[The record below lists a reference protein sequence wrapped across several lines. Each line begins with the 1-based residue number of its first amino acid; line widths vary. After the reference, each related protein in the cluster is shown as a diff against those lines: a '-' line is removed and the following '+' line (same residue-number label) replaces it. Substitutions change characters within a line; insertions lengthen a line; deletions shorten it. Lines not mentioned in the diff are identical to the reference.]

1 MWFFNTK
8 TMRLFRVVFQTSLFI
23 GMISFLYA
31 HEFEASKPFEKL
43 HLHDKLE
50 VHTHFGWESKYV
62 LEGRDSLDGD
72 SLWSSGVETG
82 YEHFFGGVWYGR
94 SSKNDFRELKF
105 NAGVGQE
112 NDAYTYHLAFTH
124 IRFPVDDESDD
135 EWEAGFTYT
144 DLPFDGESGL
154 TLVYSEDADGFF
166 IEWGNAIVQS
176 VTEEF
181 ELEYTGVLG
190 WNEGF
195 VSDGHDGLNHFSLGV
210 STGREI
216 SSFAALSLHAV
227 QTWPINRDLNKAD
240 DLLLRDTFHFG
251 ISLEANF

>member
-1 MWFFNTK
+1 MKFF
-8 TMRLFRVVFQTSLFI
+8 RAFSRSLLFI
-23 GMISFLYA
+23 GLTSFLHA
-31 HEFEASKPFEKL
+31 HEFEASKPFAKL
-43 HLHDKLE
+43 HLHNKLE

-72 SLWSSGVETG
+72 SLWSSSVETR
-82 YEHFFGGVWYGR
+82 YEHLFGGMWYGR
-94 SSKNDFRELKF
+94 STRNDFRELKL

-112 NDAYTYHLAFTH
+112 KESYTYHFAFTH

-135 EWEAGFTYT
+135 EWEAGFTHT
-144 DLPFDGESGL
+144 DLPFVSESGL
-154 TLVYSEDADGFF
+154 NLVYSEDADGFF
-166 IEWGNAIVQS
+166 IEWGNAIVHT

-216 SSFAALSLHAV
+216 TSFAALNLHAV

-240 DLLLRDTFHFG
+240 DLFLRETFHFG

>member
-1 MWFFNTK
+1 
-8 TMRLFRVVFQTSLFI
+8 MRLFRVFSQTALFI
-23 GMISFLYA
+23 GMISFLYGDD
-31 HEFEASKPFEKL
+31 FEASKPFEKL

-62 LEGRDSLDGD
+62 SEGREEWEGA

-82 YEHFFGGVWYGR
+82 YEHLFGGVWYGR

-105 NAGVGQE
+105 NAGVVQE
-112 NDAYTYHLAFTH
+112 NEAYAYHFAFTH
-124 IRFPVDDESDD
+124 IRSPVEDESDD
-135 EWEAGFTYT
+135 EWETGFTYT

-166 IEWGNAIVQS
+166 IEWGNAIVQP

-181 ELEYTGVLG
+181 ELEFTGVLG

-195 VSDGHDGLNHFSLGV
+195 RSDGHDGLNHFSLGV
-210 STGREI
+210 NTGKEI
-216 SSFAALSLHAV
+216 SSFAAISLHAV
-227 QTWPINRDLNKAD
+227 QTWPINRDLNKD
-240 DLLLRDTFHFG
+240 GDENLKEIFHFG
-251 ISLEANF
+251 ISVEVNF

>member
-1 MWFFNTK
+1 
-8 TMRLFRVVFQTSLFI
+8 MRLFRVFSQTSLYI

-31 HEFEASKPFEKL
+31 HEFEASKAFEKL

-50 VHTHFGWESKYV
+50 FHTHFGWESKYV
-62 LEGRDSLDGD
+62 LEGRDSLDGG

-82 YEHFFGGVWYGR
+82 YEHLFGGVWYGR

-112 NDAYTYHLAFTH
+112 NEAYAYHFAFTH
-124 IRFPVDDESDD
+124 ISFPVDDDSDD
-135 EWEAGFTYT
+135 EWEAGFTYHG
-144 DLPFDGESGL
+144 LPFGGESGL
-154 TLVYSEDADGFF
+154 TLVYSEDADGVF
-166 IEWGNAIVQS
+166 IEWGNAIAHRL
-176 VTEEF
+176 TEEF

-190 WNEGF
+190 WNERF

-210 STGREI
+210 STEREI
-216 SSFAALSLHAV
+216 TSFSALSLHAV

-240 DLLLRDTFHFG
+240 DLLLRETFHFG
-251 ISLEANF
+251 ISLEAKF

>member
-1 MWFFNTK
+1 M
-8 TMRLFRVVFQTSLFI
+8 
-23 GMISFLYA
+23 
-31 HEFEASKPFEKL
+31 
-43 HLHDKLE
+43 
-50 VHTHFGWESKYV
+50 
-62 LEGRDSLDGD
+62 LEGRDSLDGG

-82 YEHFFGGVWYGR
+82 YEHLFGGVWYGR

-112 NDAYTYHLAFTH
+112 NETYAYHFAFTH
-124 IRFPVDDESDD
+124 IRFPVDNESDD
-135 EWEAGFTYT
+135 EWETGFTYT

-190 WNEGF
+190 WNNGF
-195 VSDGHDGLNHFSLGV
+195 VSEGHDGLNHFSLGV

-240 DLLLRDTFHFG
+240 DLLLRETFHFG
-251 ISLEANF
+251 ISVEANF

>member
-1 MWFFNTK
+1 MK
-8 TMRLFRVVFQTSLFI
+8 LFSVFSQSLLLIGLTSL
-23 GMISFLYA
+23 LHA

-62 LEGRDSLDGD
+62 LEGRDSLDGG

-82 YEHFFGGVWYGR
+82 YEHLFGGVWYGR
-94 SSKNDFRELKF
+94 SSKNDFRELQL
-105 NAGVGQE
+105 NVGVGQE
-112 NDAYTYHLAFTH
+112 NEAYAYHLAFTH

-135 EWEAGFTYT
+135 EWEVGFAYT

-154 TLVYSEDADGFF
+154 TLIYSEDADGFF
-166 IEWGNAIVQS
+166 IEWGNAIVHP
-176 VTEEF
+176 VTEDF

-195 VSDGHDGLNHFSLGV
+195 VTDGHDGLNHFSLGV

-216 SSFAALSLHAV
+216 TSFAAINLHAV
-227 QTWPINRDLNKAD
+227 QTWPINRDLIKAD
-240 DLLLRDTFHFG
+240 DLLLKETFHFG
-251 ISLEANF
+251 ISVEASF

>member
-1 MWFFNTK
+1 
-8 TMRLFRVVFQTSLFI
+8 MRLFRVFSQTSLYI

-31 HEFEASKPFEKL
+31 HEFEASKAFEKL

-50 VHTHFGWESKYV
+50 FHTHFGWESKYV
-62 LEGRDSLDGD
+62 LEGRDSLDGG

-82 YEHFFGGVWYGR
+82 YEHLFGGVWYGR

-112 NDAYTYHLAFTH
+112 NEAYAYHFAFTH
-124 IRFPVDDESDD
+124 ISFPVDDDSDD
-135 EWEAGFTYT
+135 EWEAGFTYHG
-144 DLPFDGESGL
+144 LPFGGESGL
-154 TLVYSEDADGFF
+154 TLVYSEDADGVF
-166 IEWGNAIVQS
+166 IEWGNAIAHRL
-176 VTEEF
+176 TEEF

-195 VSDGHDGLNHFSLGV
+195 VREGHDGLNHFSLGV

-227 QTWPINRDLNKAD
+227 QTWPINRDLNMAD
-240 DLLLRDTFHFG
+240 DLLLREIFHFG